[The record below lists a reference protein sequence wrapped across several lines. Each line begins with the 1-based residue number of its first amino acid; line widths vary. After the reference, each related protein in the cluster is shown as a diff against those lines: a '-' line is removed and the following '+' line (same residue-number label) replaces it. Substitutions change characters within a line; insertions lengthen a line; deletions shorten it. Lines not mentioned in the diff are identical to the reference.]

1 VLSSTVV
8 VLRSVLL
15 PYGGS
20 LCYIVSFC
28 RCDCGAI
35 PTARRF
41 FLKCSN
47 KYQVE
52 SISSRTLTL
61 MVYVSLVSMAT
72 LPFVHA
78 VMMLVL
84 VEVGTRDRVLLDPC
98 TAAVKQCLPSLCRRP
113 SSAHEKHK
121 LR

>member
-1 VLSSTVV
+1 
-8 VLRSVLL
+8 
-15 PYGGS
+15 
-20 LCYIVSFC
+20 
-28 RCDCGAI
+28 
-35 PTARRF
+35 
-41 FLKCSN
+41 
-47 KYQVE
+47 
-52 SISSRTLTL
+52 